1 MAAAVAVVIGQL
13 ALAGPASATRVGDG
27 SAKTSQ
33 ASAAI
38 APKAVNELD
47 CNGWSPK
54 YKSVRPA
61 MRGLC
66 TDPVL
71 RRPGKKAARFIDNGW
86 YVGHDEPS
94 VKFISNA
101 AGSGNTMTYFMKL
114 PVNPKRKPT
123 VNGRVTSYAELSL
136 APWFGL
142 PICDPRSY
150 PQNPC
155 TPDSDSNIGTNTADA
170 AGSALM
176 ELQFYPPGFTPFPD
190 SASCSATQWCGA
202 LTIDSLECSYGFASC
217 NNNCIEPVNFAF
229 LQTNGVPAGPPAP
242 QTSTL
247 RSMLGNGKTLKL
259 NPGDVLKVSISDP
272 PSGLTTVVRD
282 LTTGRTGY
290 MTASARNG
298 FMNTSMSNCDG
309 HPFTFHAEYNTARKQ
324 NMVPWTALQAGVLM
338 EQEIGHFETCD
349 SLRYRDGFRLTGA
362 GQSYVDPKVYQTCMG
377 GSEGRHSRGEGPCS
391 ARTGLCS
398 HAETQGT
405 TKPIACPTRDSGS
418 GQLCEFADGYCFPKG
433 SRRVLINGKPA
444 RESARVSGCFAD
456 QFQNGD
462 LDFDGTPVPAR
473 PVAGRIQE
481 APDADAV
488 PGPVRRGRPAVPA
501 AAVRDRHRWLG
512 VPVQHDHRGELHRT
526 AAVREVLPVL
536 VAGAQP
542 EPGRGARVGPGVPVE
557 LRRHD
562 PRADRPGLRQGC
574 PVRRARPVV
583 LRRHA
588 DQQGSAQPAVLRQ
601 VPVIG

>member
-1 MAAAVAVVIGQL
+1 MPDPWVS
-13 ALAGPASATRVGDG
+13 AG
-27 SAKTSQ
+27 
-33 ASAAI
+33 I

-114 PVNPKRKPT
+114 PVNPKHKPT
-123 VNGRVTSYAELSL
+123 ANGRVTSYGELSV

-142 PICDPRSY
+142 PICDARSY

-155 TPDSDSNIGTNTADA
+155 TPNSDSNIGTNTPDA

-190 SASCSATQWCGA
+190 SESCSATQWCGA
-202 LTIDSLECSYGFASC
+202 LTIDSLECSYGFATC

-229 LQTNGVPAGPPAP
+229 LQTNGVPVGPPAP
-242 QTSTL
+242 QISTL

-259 NPGDVLKVSISDP
+259 NPGDVVKVSISDP

-282 LTTGRTGY
+282 LSTGRTGY

-324 NMVPWTALQAGVLM
+324 NMVPWTALEAGVLM
-338 EQEIGHFETCD
+338 EQEIGHFETCN

-362 GQSYVDPKVYQTCMG
+362 GQSYVNPKVYQTCMG
-377 GSEGRHSRGEGPCS
+377 GSERPAQPAESGR
-391 ARTGLCS
+391 
-398 HAETQGT
+398 AEPG
-405 TKPIACPTRDSGS
+405 
-418 GQLCEFADGYCFPKG
+418 
-433 SRRVLINGKPA
+433 RR
-444 RESARVSGCFAD
+444 ARVS
-456 QFQNGD
+456 
-462 LDFDGTPVPAR
+462 
-473 PVAGRIQE
+473 
-481 APDADAV
+481 
-488 PGPVRRGRPAVPA
+488 
-501 AAVRDRHRWLG
+501 
-512 VPVQHDHRGELHRT
+512 
-526 AAVREVLPVL
+526 
-536 VAGAQP
+536 
-542 EPGRGARVGPGVPVE
+542 PGVPVE
-557 LRRHD
+557 LRRHH
-562 PRADRPGLRQGC
+562 PRADRPGLRQGR
-574 PVRRARPVV
+574 PVR
-583 LRRHA
+583 LT
-588 DQQGSAQPAVLRQ
+588 
-601 VPVIG
+601 

>member
-1 MAAAVAVVIGQL
+1 LRRPAWRAALVPAAVAVVIGQL
-13 ALAGPASATRVGDG
+13 ALAGPASATWVGGG
-27 SAKTSQ
+27 SAGTSR
-33 ASAAI
+33 ASAGI

-114 PVNPKRKPT
+114 PVDPKRKPT
-123 VNGRVTSYAELSL
+123 ANGRVTSYAELSL

-155 TPDSDSNIGTNTADA
+155 TPNSDSNIGTNTAGA

-202 LTIDSLECSYGFASC
+202 LTIDSLECSYGFATC

-242 QTSTL
+242 QTATL

-324 NMVPWTALQAGVLM
+324 NMVPWTALEAGVLM
-338 EQEIGHFETCD
+338 EQEIGHFETCG
-349 SLRYRDGFRLTGA
+349 SLRYRDGFKLTGA

-398 HAETQGT
+398 HAKT
-405 TKPIACPTRDSGS
+405 
-418 GQLCEFADGYCFPKG
+418 
-433 SRRVLINGKPA
+433 
-444 RESARVSGCFAD
+444 
-456 QFQNGD
+456 
-462 LDFDGTPVPAR
+462 
-473 PVAGRIQE
+473 
-481 APDADAV
+481 
-488 PGPVRRGRPAVPA
+488 
-501 AAVRDRHRWLG
+501 
-512 VPVQHDHRGELHRT
+512 
-526 AAVREVLPVL
+526 
-536 VAGAQP
+536 
-542 EPGRGARVGPGVPVE
+542 
-557 LRRHD
+557 
-562 PRADRPGLRQGC
+562 
-574 PVRRARPVV
+574 
-583 LRRHA
+583 
-588 DQQGSAQPAVLRQ
+588 
-601 VPVIG
+601 